1 MKRNHKFL
9 ILLILA
15 AYSLLYI
22 ATSYQVPCEGDCEKV
37 SQVSERIRNNRQSYV
52 YSANRC
58 GSPYIPSD
66 SICVYV
72 KDTIGVDWNLLAD
85 STCYFAT
92 QAGLP
97 QQKVFIMKAGLP
109 NDTLVIRQCP

>member
-1 MKRNHKFL
+1 
-9 ILLILA
+9 
-15 AYSLLYI
+15 
-22 ATSYQVPCEGDCEKV
+22 
-37 SQVSERIRNNRQSYV
+37 V

-72 KDTIGVDWNLLAD
+72 KDTIGINWDIIAD

-97 QQKVFIMKAGLP
+97 QQKIFILKTGFP
-109 NDTLVIRQCP
+109 TDTLVKRQCP